1 MRLVFLWLTCA
12 HPAAH
17 LGRGIRL
24 EFVKSAAARASALAG
39 FFGSC
44 KDACLT
50 LFAACGPF
58 CLARNVC
65 RRCFEGKCAA
75 FKFEWWSGK
84 HKKDKKDKKHGKKDK
99 KHEEDSDSGKDEE
112 DDEKDIHKKHG
123 KKDKVCH
130 MKAAVSSVGQS
141 VSQSAKVF
149 HDKEAQPTQ
158 CNLPEAPRGMQIVQC
173 SFAVLP

>member
-1 MRLVFLWLTCA
+1 
-12 HPAAH
+12 
-17 LGRGIRL
+17 
-24 EFVKSAAARASALAG
+24 
-39 FFGSC
+39 
-44 KDACLT
+44 
-50 LFAACGPF
+50 
-58 CLARNVC
+58 VC